1 MSRTIKAIERH
12 MIPRSSRLR
21 VEAPARQTA
30 QPMRNGERKL
40 VAEWQR
46 GAEILGHAQRKLR
59 LAFAPT
65 QSPALATLSREFVM
79 SRTLEAI
86 TKHTDGSPQIKPQ
99 TMKAMQIHNYGGPEV
114 LHYEDVP
121 RPQPQAGEVLVR
133 IHAAGVNPID
143 WKVREGHMKDFWP
156 HKFPIILGWD
166 LSGVVEELGRG
177 VSRLKIGDEVYSL
190 PDPTR
195 NGAYADYIVVREP
208 ELALKPK
215 SLHHIRAAAVPLA
228 ALTAWQSLF
237 DTARLQ
243 PGQRVLIHAGSGGVG
258 HFAVQLAK
266 WKGAYVFATASTKNQ
281 DLLRELGVDEPIDY
295 TQQRFEDIA
304 RKIDIVLDTL
314 GDETQERSWSV
325 LKKGGVL
332 VSLVQPP
339 SEEKAK
345 ELGVRAAIIGAQPN
359 GAQLAEIAKIIEA
372 GKLAPVIDRI
382 LPLSEARRAHELS
395 QSGHTHGKIALR
407 VSNGDGAFER
417 KTATLQ

>member
-12 MIPRSSRLR
+12 MIPRSS
-21 VEAPARQTA
+21 PPSHGSSARRE
-30 QPMRNGERKL
+30 RNLQNSERKL

-46 GAEILGHAQRKLR
+46 GAEILGHAQQKLR
-59 LAFAPT
+59 LAFAPA
-65 QSPALATLSREFVM
+65 QSPHSQPW
-79 SRTLEAI
+79 AI
-86 TKHTDGSPQIKPQ
+86 NSYDQNTCSHQQTPRAVASNESQ
-99 TMKAMQIHNYGGPEV
+99 TMKAIRIHNYGGPEV
-114 LHYEDVP
+114 LQYEDAP
-121 RPQPQAGEVLVR
+121 RPKPQAGEVLVR
-133 IHAAGVNPID
+133 VHAAGVNPID

-156 HKFPIILGWD
+156 HKFPLILGWD
-166 LSGVVEELGRG
+166 LSGVVEELGPG
-177 VSRLKIGDEVYSL
+177 VSRFKIGDEVYSL

-195 NGAYADYIVVREP
+195 NGAYADYIVVRES
-208 ELALKPK
+208 ELALKPN

-237 DTARLQ
+237 DTAQLQ

-295 TQQRFEDIA
+295 TQQRFEDVA
-304 RKIDIVLDTL
+304 RNIDIVLDTI
-314 GDETQERSWSV
+314 GGETQERSWSV
-325 LKKGGVL
+325 LKKGGIL

-345 ELGVRAAIIGAQPN
+345 ELGVRAAIVGA
-359 GAQLAEIAKIIEA
+359 ATERRATRRDREDHRS

-407 VSNGDGAFER
+407 VSNGDGTLER
-417 KTATLQ
+417 KQS

>member
-1 MSRTIKAIERH
+1 MKAIR
-12 MIPRSSRLR
+12 IR
-21 VEAPARQTA
+21 
-30 QPMRNGERKL
+30 
-40 VAEWQR
+40 
-46 GAEILGHAQRKLR
+46 
-59 LAFAPT
+59 
-65 QSPALATLSREFVM
+65 
-79 SRTLEAI
+79 
-86 TKHTDGSPQIKPQ
+86 
-99 TMKAMQIHNYGGPEV
+99 NYGGPEV
-114 LHYEDVP
+114 LKYDDAP
-121 RPQPQAGEVLVR
+121 RPKPQTGEVLVR
-133 IHAAGVNPID
+133 VHAAGVNPID

-156 HKFPIILGWD
+156 HKFPLILGWD
-166 LSGVVEELGRG
+166 LSGVVEELGTGPAAAGRF
-177 VSRLKIGDEVYSL
+177 KIGDEVYSL

-208 ELALKPK
+208 ELALKPN
-215 SLHHIRAAAVPLA
+215 SLHHICAAAIPLA

-237 DTARLQ
+237 DTAQLQ

-258 HFAVQLAK
+258 HLAVQLAK

-314 GDETQERSWSV
+314 GGETQERSWSV

-345 ELGVRAAIIGAQPN
+345 ELGVRAAIIGVQPN

-382 LPLSEARRAHELS
+382 LPLSEARRAHALS

-407 VSNGDGAFER
+407 VTNIFR
-417 KTATLQ
+417 TPNR